1 LKTIIGISSGQ
12 YVRYSQDL
20 DQSVPASF
28 GENKKAPEQGFP
40 DSRETVLPAL
50 WRIFKKMQVG
60 RLEMCGET
68 APLTQQACFPF

>member
-1 LKTIIGISSGQ
+1 MGISSGQ

-28 GENKKAPEQGFP
+28 GENKKAPEQGLP

-50 WRIFKKMQVG
+50 WRIFKKVPI
-60 RLEMCGET
+60 RCFEMCGET
-68 APLTQQACFPF
+68 APITHHHFFPHPF